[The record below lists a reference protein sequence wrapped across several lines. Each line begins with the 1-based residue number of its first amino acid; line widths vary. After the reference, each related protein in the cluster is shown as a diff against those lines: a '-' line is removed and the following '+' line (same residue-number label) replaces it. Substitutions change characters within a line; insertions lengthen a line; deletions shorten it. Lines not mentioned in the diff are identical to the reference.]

1 MNSQSIQFSKSEFLF
16 NHPWETV
23 VKGFLQKYPHKD
35 LSFVKSNNII
45 DMQLINDNCLNINRL
60 VYSKF

>member
-45 DMQLINDNCLNINRL
+45 RELNLLDETLTI
-60 VYSKF
+60 KFI